1 MNKKYLN
8 KWLLY
13 ILLLTAY
20 FLLGQKTFAAEF
32 NPNYIISDEEI
43 LDSKAMTLIDIQNF
57 LTAKNSYLANY
68 SCADSNG
75 AIRKTSEIIF
85 NAAVNNYDC
94 DDADDLSDNPTDLE
108 KAQKCSKVTIN
119 PKFILVLLQKEQSL
133 VENSNNPTQRQL
145 DWALGYG
152 CPDGSGCIERFRG
165 LGKQINSASLQ
176 FFDYII
182 HPNNYTYKAGQTYTF
197 TNPYSTTFQGTN
209 IVTPANRATAG
220 LYNYTPHV
228 YNGNYNFWKIWQR
241 WFAREFPDGSLL
253 QAKGEPGVWL
263 LQNGYKRA
271 FLTRGAL
278 VSKYDINKILTV
290 SKADLD
296 KYQTGEPI
304 KFPQYSIVQN
314 PAGTIFLLVDDY
326 KRSFANK
333 EAFRKIGIN
342 PEELL
347 PATDQDLSIY
357 KEAPAITS
365 TTTFATGALLQDKKT
380 GGVYFVM
387 DGKKAPVIDRIFLT
401 TRFKNKSITPFDP
414 LKLVKYET
422 TGPAL
427 FNDGEL
433 LKSSKGLA
441 VYAISNNQKRPFV
454 SGDAFEK
461 LGYKWKNILTVSDK
475 IINLYPLGLPIIL
488 EQKNED
494 NFLSSTTPENLNSTT
509 TFPNPLSTTTTSTI
523 PVASTT
529 QSSL

>member
-1 MNKKYLN
+1 MKNKYKIFIVL
-8 KWLLY
+8 
-13 ILLLTAY
+13 I
-20 FLLGQKTFAAEF
+20 FLFTPFLVHAAEF
-32 NPNYIISDEEI
+32 NPNYIISNDEI
-43 LDSKAMTLIDIQNF
+43 LDSSAMSLVDIQNF
-57 LTAKNSYLANY
+57 LYAKNSFLANY
-68 SCADSNG
+68 SCADAKG
-75 AIRKTSEIIF
+75 TVRKTSEIIY
-85 NAAVNNYDC
+85 NAAVNNLDC
-94 DDADDLSDNPTDLE
+94 DDAVGLSDNPTDEE
-108 KAQKCSKVTIN
+108 KALKCRRVTIN

-176 FFDYII
+176 FFDYMVN
-182 HPNNYTYKAGQTYTF
+182 PDNYTYQAGQTYTF
-197 TNPYSTTFQGTN
+197 TNPYSTTYKGTN
-209 IVTPANRATAG
+209 VVTPANQATAG

-253 QAKGEPGVWL
+253 QVKGEAGVWL

-278 VSKYDINKILTV
+278 VSKYDINKIITV

-296 KYQTGEPI
+296 KYQAGAPI
-304 KFPQYSIVQN
+304 KFPQYSIVQS
-314 PAGTIFLLVDDY
+314 PAGTIYLLVDDY

-347 PATDQDLSIY
+347 SATDQDLSIY
-357 KEAPAITS
+357 KNAPSITS

-380 GGVYFVM
+380 GGVFWVM
-387 DGKKAPVIDRIFLT
+387 DGKKAPIIDRIFLT

-414 LKLVKYET
+414 VKLVKYET
-422 TGPAL
+422 IGPAL

-441 VYAISNNQKRPFV
+441 VYVISNGQKRPFS
-454 SGDAFEK
+454 SGEAFEK
-461 LGYKWKNILTVSDK
+461 LGYKWKNIITVSDK
-475 IINLYPLGLPIIL
+475 ILNLYPIGLPIIL
-488 EQKNED
+488 EQKIED
-494 NFLSSTTPENLNSTT
+494 NPLSSTTPENLNSTS
-509 TFPNPLSTTTTSTI
+509 TFPNTASSTSSTTIPTESTR
-523 PVASTT
+523 
-529 QSSL
+529 QGGQ